1 MNYADELREVT
12 EKALLDSEEIREK
25 IAEGKCV
32 ECKKATFKAA
42 ARGKYETTVY
52 LHIYEY
58 SDEMANRIVEMCIKR
73 LKSCGL
79 SVIGNTSSKSNSILR
94 EDGYVD
100 YSVPIYIS
108 WYPESEKSND

>member
-1 MNYADELREVT
+1 MNYADELREIT
-12 EKALLDSEEIREK
+12 EKTLLNLKEMREK
-25 IAEGKCV
+25 IAEMKYV

-42 ARGKYETTVY
+42 KRGKYETTIC
-52 LHIYEY
+52 LHIYED

-79 SVIGNTSSKSNSILR
+79 SVIGNTASKSNSIPR
-94 EDGYVD
+94 EDGCMEYNAT
-100 YSVPIYIS
+100 IYIS

>member
-12 EKALLDSEEIREK
+12 EKALLNSKEIREK
-25 IAEGKCV
+25 IAEAKCV

-42 ARGKYETTVY
+42 TRGKYETTVC
-52 LHIYEY
+52 LNIYED
-58 SDEMANRIVEMCIKR
+58 SDKMANRIVEMCIKR

-79 SVIGNTSSKSNSILR
+79 SVIGNTASKSNSILR
-94 EDGYVD
+94 EDGCVEYNAT
-100 YSVPIYIS
+100 IYIS

>member
-12 EKALLDSEEIREK
+12 KKALLDSEKIREK
-25 IAEGKCV
+25 IAEAKCV
-32 ECKKATFKAA
+32 ECKKATYKAA
-42 ARGKYETTVY
+42 TRGKYETTIC
-52 LHIYEY
+52 LHIYED

-79 SVIGNTSSKSNSILR
+79 SVIENTVSESNSILR
-94 EDGYVD
+94 EDGCVEYNV
-100 YSVPIYIS
+100 SIYIS